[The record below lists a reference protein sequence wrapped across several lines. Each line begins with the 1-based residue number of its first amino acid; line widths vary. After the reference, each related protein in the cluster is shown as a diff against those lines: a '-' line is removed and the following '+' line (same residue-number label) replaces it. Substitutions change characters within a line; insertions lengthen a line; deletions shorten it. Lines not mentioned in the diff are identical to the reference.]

1 MIPRQL
7 EPEVMAS
14 ETEAVDYDAIDHREV
29 NRRFVDDLLE
39 FWTPTGTA
47 LDLGTGT
54 ALIPIELCRVA
65 ATARVV
71 GIDMS
76 DAMIALGQKN
86 IEAAG
91 LTDAIRLQLA
101 DAKGLPFDDRTFDAV
116 ISNSIVHHIPE
127 PYAVLAEAI
136 RVLAPGGVMFV
147 RDLMRPDDEVSVDL
161 LVETYSTGDSSAQ
174 RQMFADSLRA
184 ALTLAEMRDL
194 VERLGFDARTVQPT
208 SDRHWTWR
216 VRGHNG

>member
-39 FWTPTGTA
+39 FWKPTGTA

-54 ALIPIELCRVA
+54 ALIPIELCRAA
-65 ATARVV
+65 ATVRVIGV
-71 GIDMS
+71 DMS
-76 DAMIALGQKN
+76 DAMIALGRKN
-86 IEAAG
+86 IETAG
-91 LTDAIRLQLA
+91 LAHAIRLEMA
-101 DAKGLPFDDRTFDAV
+101 DAKRLPFDDGTFDAV
-116 ISNSIVHHIPE
+116 ISNSIVHHIPA
-127 PYAVLAEAI
+127 PCAVLAETM

-147 RDLMRPDDEVSVDL
+147 RDLMRPEDEVTVDL
-161 LVETYSTGDSSAQ
+161 LVETYSAGDSSAQ

-184 ALTLAEMRDL
+184 ALTLDEMREL
-194 VERLGFDARTVQPT
+194 VERLGFDAETVQAT

-216 VRGHNG
+216 ARGRH